1 MSTLRELYNFARR
14 EFATADVPV
23 SDVSILAEEFL
34 GADRGYILLHGE
46 EEAASEKAEKFI
58 TAVNKRKNHE
68 VLQYILGYWWFM
80 DMKLK
85 VTEGV
90 LTPRED
96 TEVLVRC
103 AADFIGDKAMRGID
117 LCGGSGA
124 VGLGIISLC
133 KNAFVTEA
141 ELFPAPIAVMKENIP
156 LYGDGRVTLKK
167 LDVLDKTAIKDYSEL
182 DFIVSNPPY
191 IEKAEIATLET
202 EVQKE
207 PIEALDGGEDGLVFY
222 RFITER
228 WTSALKKGG
237 LMAFEIGETQA
248 ADVSAL
254 MEKAGFENVSVLK
267 DFAGLDRVVWGIKKS

>member
-1 MSTLRELYNFARR
+1 MSTLRELYNFGRR
-14 EFATADVPV
+14 EFNLADVPA
-23 SDVSILAEEFL
+23 SDVGVLAEEFL
-34 GADRGYILLHGE
+34 GADRAYILLHGE
-46 EEAASEKAEKFI
+46 EEVCEEKAERFLA
-58 TAVNKRKNHE
+58 AVGRRKNRE

-103 AADFIGDKAMRGID
+103 AADFIGDKAMKGMD

-124 VGLGIISLC
+124 VGLGIVSLC
-133 KNAFVTEA
+133 KKAFVTEA
-141 ELFPAPIAVMKENIP
+141 ELFPAPVAVMEENIP
-156 LYGDGRVTLKK
+156 LYGDGRVELKK
-167 LDVLDKTAIKDYSEL
+167 LDVLDKSAIKDYSEL

-207 PIEALDGGEDGLVFY
+207 PMEALDGGEDGLVFY
-222 RFITER
+222 RFITEH

-248 ADVSAL
+248 EAVSYL
-254 MEKAGFENVSVLK
+254 MEQAGFENITVLR
-267 DFAGLDRVVWGIKKS
+267 DWAGLDRVVWGTKKS